1 MNANFGLNLSKYYSI
16 NFDLPKRSKKKII
29 FIILH
34 YTGMKKESAAIK
46 RLRDHKSKVSS
57 HYFIKNNGEVLSL
70 VPDLYGAWH
79 AGVSSW
85 QKLKSLNKYSIGI
98 EINNPGHDNSYK
110 EFSSKQIF
118 SLSKLIKYLIKKY
131 NIKKQN
137 ILGHS
142 DISPDRK
149 KDPGEKFPW
158 KKLAKKKLCKWH
170 NLDEKKIEKFRNFKI
185 KDLEEKKFL
194 RNLREIGYP
203 KIAGKNKI
211 IKKINLTKA
220 FQRRF
225 RQKLINGKIDQ
236 ECLLISKNLVKS

>member
-34 YTGMKKESAAIK
+34 YTGMKTESAAIK
-46 RLRDHKSKVSS
+46 RLCDPKSKVSS
-57 HYFIKNNGEVLSL
+57 HYFIKNSGEVLSL
-70 VPDLYGAWH
+70 VPDLYEAWH

-98 EINNPGHDNSYK
+98 EINNPGHDNIYK

-118 SLSKLIKYLIKKY
+118 SLTKLIKYLVKKY

-170 NLDEKKIEKFRNFKI
+170 NLDEKKIEKLRNFKI
-185 KDLEEKKFL
+185 KDLEEKKFH
-194 RNLREIGYP
+194 RNLCDIGYP
-203 KIAGKNKI
+203 KIAGKNTK
-211 IKKINLTKA
+211 IKKINLIKA